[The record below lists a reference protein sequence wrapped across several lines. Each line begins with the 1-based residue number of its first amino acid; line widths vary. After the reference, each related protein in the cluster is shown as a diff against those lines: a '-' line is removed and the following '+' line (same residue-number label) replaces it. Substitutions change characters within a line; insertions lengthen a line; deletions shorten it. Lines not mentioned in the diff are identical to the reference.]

1 MCRNLCAP
9 VLTWVPAHPTFS
21 LTCVS
26 RSRTIRNMNR
36 LPTAQR
42 AAVIS
47 CLIEGN
53 SVRSVVRIT
62 GIAKKTVMCLLVE
75 AGSIAA
81 DYQNRVFR
89 NLSCRRIQV
98 DEIWAFI
105 GAKQKNVTPENQ
117 ARGAVGD
124 IWLWTAVDADTK
136 LVPTWMPG
144 DRNAATARMFMLDL
158 ASRLSNRVQLTSD
171 AHGAYLRAVEGAFG
185 HDVDYAQLQKLY
197 GETSESEK
205 RYNPATCIGCKR
217 QEMIGYPDPKHIFT
231 SFVERHN
238 LSVRM
243 TNRRYT
249 RLTNAFSKK
258 IENHSAAVALGY
270 FAYNFIKIHRT
281 LRVTPAMA
289 AGVTDRLWE
298 VSDLVA
304 LIEADERGL
313 ERAA

>member
-1 MCRNLCAP
+1 
-9 VLTWVPAHPTFS
+9 
-21 LTCVS
+21 
-26 RSRTIRNMNR
+26 MNR
-36 LPTAQR
+36 LDAKTREQ
-42 AAVIS
+42 VIN
-47 CLIEGN
+47 CLIEGC
-53 SVRSVVRIT
+53 SIRSTVRMTSIS
-62 GIAKKTVMCLLVE
+62 KKCVMRLLVE
-75 AGSIAA
+75 AGSVAA
-81 DYQNRVFR
+81 DYQSRVFR

-98 DEIWAFI
+98 DEMWAFV
-105 GAKQKNVTPENQ
+105 GAKQKNLTPENIV
-117 ARGAVGD
+117 RGAVGD
-124 IWLWTAVDADTK
+124 IWLWSAVDADTK
-136 LVPTWMPG
+136 LVPAWMLG
-144 DRNAATARMFMLDL
+144 DRNAPTARMFMIDL
-158 ASRLSNRVQLTSD
+158 ANRLNNRVQLTSD

-185 HDVDYAQLQKLY
+185 HDIDYAQLQKLY

-205 RYNPATCIGCKR
+205 RYSPAQCIGCKR
-217 QEMIGYPDPKHIFT
+217 QEMIGYPDPKHIST

-238 LSVRM
+238 LSIRM

-258 IENHSAAVALGY
+258 IENHSAAIALGY

-304 LIEADERGL
+304 LIEAEERGL

>member
-1 MCRNLCAP
+1 
-9 VLTWVPAHPTFS
+9 
-21 LTCVS
+21 
-26 RSRTIRNMNR
+26 MNR
-36 LPTAQR
+36 LDSDKRGQ
-42 AAVIS
+42 VIS
-47 CLIEGN
+47 ALIEGC
-53 SVRSVVRIT
+53 SIRSIVRMTAVS
-62 GIAKKTVMCLLVE
+62 KKCVMRLLVE
-75 AGSIAA
+75 AGSVAA
-81 DYQNRVFR
+81 DYQFRAFR
-89 NLSCRRIQV
+89 NLSSRRIQV
-98 DEIWAFI
+98 DELWGWI
-105 GAKQKNVTPENQ
+105 GAKQKNLTPENE

-124 IWLWTAVDADTK
+124 IWLWSAIDADTK
-136 LVPTWMPG
+136 LVPSWLLG
-144 DRNAATARMFMLDL
+144 DRTARTAHMFMLDL
-158 ASRLSNRVQLTSD
+158 ASRLNNRVQLTSD

-185 HDVDYAQLQKLY
+185 HDIDYAQLQKLY
-197 GETSESEK
+197 GETSEAEK
-205 RYNPATCIGCKR
+205 RYSPAECIGCKL
-217 QEMIGYPDPKHIFT
+217 QTLIGYPDQKHIST

-304 LIEADERGL
+304 LIEAEERGL